1 MSGLEDQLL
10 AEVVLFERIDLEIT
24 KVKLMNQII
33 EDERTI

>member
-10 AEVVLFERIDLEIT
+10 AEVVLFERVDLEVT